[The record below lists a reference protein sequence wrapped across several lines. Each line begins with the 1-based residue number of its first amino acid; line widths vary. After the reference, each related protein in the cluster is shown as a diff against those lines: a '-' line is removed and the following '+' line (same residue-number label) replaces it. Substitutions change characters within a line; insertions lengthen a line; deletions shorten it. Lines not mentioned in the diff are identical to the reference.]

1 MTFDPINKP
10 SHYAEGRKYEPIKVI
25 EDWQLGYRLG
35 NATKYISRA
44 GRKDPAKTI
53 EDLKKAVWYIER
65 EIQALEGPLPYAV
78 TYEDVLE
85 DHAACASEGY
95 EPLSEYAVD
104 DNWEHFWNDNRF
116 DLYVT
121 NTSVNLDR
129 KNDGPVGAAGDDVLW
144 DPCLGP
150 VELTEEE
157 IVDSLARKALE
168 QFTDDEIVSTF
179 ERRGM
184 IIGVKKDGAT
194 CVLGDNGRCE

>member
-10 SHYAEGRKYEPIKVI
+10 SHYAEGRKYETIDVI
-25 EDWQLGYRLG
+25 EDWKLSYRLG

-44 GRKDPAKTI
+44 GRKDPAKTA

-65 EIQALEGPLPYAV
+65 EIQALEGPLPYEV

-85 DHAACASEGY
+85 DHAACAVEGY
-95 EPLSEYAVD
+95 EPLSEYAVE
-104 DNWEHFWNDNRF
+104 DNWESFWNDSQF
-116 DLYVT
+116 ELYVT
-121 NTSVNLDR
+121 DTSVNLDR
-129 KNDGPVGAAGDDVLW
+129 KNDGPVGASGDDILW

-157 IVDSLARKALE
+157 IVDTLARKALD
-168 QFTDDEIVSTF
+168 QFAADEIVSTF

-184 IIGVKKDGAT
+184 IIGVKKDGST